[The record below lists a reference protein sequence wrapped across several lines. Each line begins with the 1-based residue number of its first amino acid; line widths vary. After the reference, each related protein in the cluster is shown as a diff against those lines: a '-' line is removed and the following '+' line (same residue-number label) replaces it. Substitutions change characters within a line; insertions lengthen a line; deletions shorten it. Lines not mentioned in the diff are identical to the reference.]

1 MRMAVI
7 VGNLAFLAIGTT
19 AFAGEER
26 ADYGVLVGV
35 SPFGGS
41 LNFSHHYSQKSSW
54 NVAIGLGPAL
64 TMASTIDGTEYEV
77 TSSMSW
83 AGALWSHRPATEADW
98 FRIVAGAIV
107 GNITLDIDD
116 KQGNEYIAEYN
127 ESPVFYTGV
136 GIGNRPVKGVLVGF
150 DIGMV
155 SSAGTTVKSV
165 ENGTRQQL
173 DALNDNWRFGD
184 VMPNLQVTV
193 GYGF

>member
-1 MRMAVI
+1 MRLTVI
-7 VGNLAFLAIGTT
+7 TCALVCSVVGST

-41 LNFSHHYSQKSSW
+41 LNFSHHYAKKSSW
-54 NVAIGLGPAL
+54 NIAVGLGPEL
-64 TMASTIDGTEYEV
+64 TMASTIDDTEYEG

-83 AGALWSHRPATEADW
+83 AGALWSHRPATTADW
-98 FRIVAGAIV
+98 FRVVAGVIV

-116 KQGNEYIAEYN
+116 KQGNKYSAEYD

-136 GIGNRPVKGVLVGF
+136 GVGNRPVKGVLFGF
-150 DIGMV
+150 DIGMI
-155 SSAGTTVKSV
+155 STAGTTVEAV
-165 ENGTRQQL
+165 ENGTKEHL
-173 DALNDNWRFGD
+173 DVLNDNWRFGN
-184 VMPNLQVTV
+184 VMPNLQLTL